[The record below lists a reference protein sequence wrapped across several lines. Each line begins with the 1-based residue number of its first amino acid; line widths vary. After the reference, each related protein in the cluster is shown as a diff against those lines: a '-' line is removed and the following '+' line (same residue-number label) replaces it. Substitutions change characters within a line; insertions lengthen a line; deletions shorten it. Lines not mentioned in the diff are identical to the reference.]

1 MGAISDMYRGR
12 ISAPEE
18 ITVNAAEY
26 KELNARAE
34 ELYQSLK
41 KQLSED
47 GVKTL
52 DELVDIQQQI
62 DGLSAED
69 SYTKGFRNGAAIMLD
84 VLNK

>member
-1 MGAISDMYRGR
+1 MGAISDLYCGR

-18 ITVNAAEY
+18 VTVNAAEY
-26 KELNARAE
+26 SKLNGRAE

>member
-1 MGAISDMYRGR
+1 MGAISDIYRGK
-12 ISAPEE
+12 ISAPTE
-18 ITVNAAEY
+18 ITVNAAEFDALS
-26 KELNARAE
+26 KHAE
-34 ELYQSLK
+34 QLFESLK

-84 VLNK
+84 ALNK